1 MITDLSQD
9 SSCICAKD
17 LIGANS
23 IVVLA
28 PHPDDETLG
37 CGGLLATAFARGGAH
52 VICMTD
58 GSASHPGSAFWP
70 PLRLAGLRRQEL
82 VAAVRRLG
90 GTERDLTWLGC
101 PDSAL
106 GDCNPQPIAE
116 RIAAICRQI
125 GAERLFSTSPLDHH
139 ADHKATAD
147 IARRVVTLCPILR
160 LFFYPVWSRWDDP
173 EFQAKHRAWR
183 MLRLDTETHREKKA
197 DALKAHR
204 SQLGLV
210 VSDVAGFCLDPE
222 MVRRFSE
229 EDELYFEVPRC
240 R

>member
-1 MITDLSQD
+1 MNDEPLPNTLCASDL
-9 SSCICAKD
+9 A
-17 LIGANS
+17 GTRS

-37 CGGLLATAFARGGAH
+37 CGALLATAFARCGAH

-58 GSASHPGSAFWP
+58 GSESHPGSALWP
-70 PLRLAGLRRQEL
+70 PVRLAGLRRQEFSE
-82 VAAVRRLG
+82 AVRRLG
-90 GTERDLTWLGC
+90 GSERDLTWLGC

-106 GDCNPQPIAE
+106 GACDPESIAE
-116 RIAAICRQI
+116 RIAAICRRV
-125 GAERLFSTSPLDHH
+125 GAERLFSASPLDHH
-139 ADHKATAD
+139 ADHKATAA
-147 IARRVVTLCPILR
+147 IARRVVALCPFLR

-173 EFQAKHRAWR
+173 EFQAKHGAWR
-183 MLRLDTETHREKKA
+183 MLRLDTVTHRAKKA
-197 DALKAHR
+197 DAMKAHR
-204 SQLGLV
+204 SQLGRV